1 MTEKIQTTLDK
12 AEQAIYALRSSTRR
26 SQIRAALLVLKKSTA
41 LSALS
46 VADSPSAQEAWN
58 RAIDLILDEKD

>member
-1 MTEKIQTTLDK
+1 MTGKIPTTLDK

-26 SQIRAALLVLKKSTA
+26 QQARAVLLAVRPSRA
-41 LSALS
+41 LSSLS

-58 RAIDLILDEKD
+58 RAIDLILEEKD

>member
-1 MTEKIQTTLDK
+1 MTEPTTLAK
-12 AEQAIYALRSSTRR
+12 VEQAIYALRSSTRR
-26 SQIRAALLVLKKSTA
+26 QQARAAILALKKSTA